1 MTTTAPN
8 TMLNLLQFWA
18 QPAEQRD
25 EAFAWL
31 RANEPVSWNDAPDP
45 IAPDLPNE
53 AGFWSLVKHDDIRYV
68 SRTPELFTSRHGI
81 FVDDFPQLE
90 TILSFIVMDAPRHTA
105 LRGIV
110 GSTFTPRN
118 VRQMDA
124 DIAATVREIISEVA
138 PRGEGDLCALVTKEI
153 PGRIFAGFM
162 GIEDAE
168 QRQDVMDAAE
178 QLGSWADPEYAH
190 LGSPLEVFVDAATR
204 LQAVALEMAARRRSN
219 PGDDLLSWIVKA
231 DYEGERMTEEEL
243 GAFFCLLAG
252 AANDTT
258 RHSTAHALITLQ
270 QHPEQRELLYADFD
284 GRVDLA
290 MNELLRW
297 KPPLTHFRRVAS
309 QDIELRGKT
318 IKAGDKVVMWY
329 LSGCRDEE
337 VFGDPFT
344 FRIDRNPN
352 PHQAFGGGGIHLCLG
367 SALAKQMLKSALR
380 EVNDQLL
387 DLQIGD
393 PEYMLSNFM
402 QGVMKLPAT
411 WRPRQSR

>member
-8 TMLNLLQFWA
+8 TELNLLQFWA

-25 EAFAWL
+25 AAFAWL
-31 RANEPVSWNDAPDP
+31 RENEPVSWNDAPDP

-68 SRTPELFTSRHGI
+68 SRTPELFTSIHGI

-118 VRQMDA
+118 VRRMDE
-124 DIAATVREIISEVA
+124 DIAATVRDIVSEVA
-138 PRGEGDLCALVTKEI
+138 PLTEGDLCALVTKEI
-153 PGRIFAGFM
+153 PGRVFAQFM
-162 GIEDAE
+162 GIENVT
-168 QRQDVMDAAE
+168 QRQSVMDAAE

-190 LGSPLEVFVDAATR
+190 IGSPLEVFVDAATR
-204 LQAVALEMAARRRSN
+204 LQTTALEMAALRRSK
-219 PGDDLLSWIVKA
+219 PGDDLLSWILNA
-231 DYEGERMTEEEL
+231 DYEGERMTDAEI

-258 RHSTAHALITLQ
+258 RHSMAHALITLQ
-270 QHPEQRELLYADFD
+270 NHPDQRELLYAAFD
-284 GRVDLA
+284 ARVDMA
-290 MNELLRW
+290 INELLRW
-297 KPPLTHFRRVAS
+297 KPPLTHFRRVAT
-309 QDIELRGKT
+309 QDVELRGKT

-329 LSGCRDEE
+329 VSGCRDEE
-337 VFGDPFT
+337 AFGDPLT

-367 SALAKQMLKSALR
+367 SALAKQMLKSALY
-380 EVNDQLL
+380 EVNDQLVGL
-387 DLQIGD
+387 ELGD

-411 WRPRQSR
+411 WRAKES

>member
-1 MTTTAPN
+1 MTTTTPN
-8 TMLNLLQFWA
+8 TQLTTLQFWA

-25 EAFAWL
+25 AAFTWL
-31 RANEPVSWNDAPDP
+31 RENEPVSWNEAPDP

-68 SRTPELFTSRHGI
+68 SRTPELFTSSKGV

-90 TILSFIVMDAPRHTA
+90 TILSFLVMDAPRHTA

-118 VRQMDA
+118 VRRMDA
-124 DIAATVREIISEVA
+124 DIAATVREIITEVA
-138 PRGEGDLCALVTKEI
+138 PLGEGDLCALVTKEI
-153 PGRIFAGFM
+153 PGRVFAQFM
-162 GIEDAE
+162 GIEDVE
-168 QRQDVMDAAE
+168 QRQLVMDAAE
-178 QLGSWADPEYAH
+178 QLGSWADPEYAD
-190 LGSPLEVFVDAATR
+190 LGTPLDVFVDAATK
-204 LQAVALEMAARRRSN
+204 LQTAALEIAARRRES
-219 PGDDLLSWIVKA
+219 PGDDLLSWILNA
-231 DYEGERMTEEEL
+231 DYEGEKMTDAEL

-270 QHPEQRELLYADFD
+270 HHTDQRDLLYADFD
-284 GRVDLA
+284 ATIDLA

-297 KPPLTHFRRVAS
+297 KPPLTHFRRVAN

-329 LSGCRDEE
+329 ISGCRDEE

-367 SALAKQMLKSALR
+367 SALAKQMIKSALR

-387 DLQIGD
+387 DLQLGE

-411 WRPRQSR
+411 WSPKAS

>member
-8 TMLNLLQFWA
+8 TELNTLKFWA
-18 QPAEQRD
+18 QPAELRD
-25 EAFAWL
+25 EAFSWL
-31 RANEPVSWNDAPDP
+31 RANDPVSWNEAPDP
-45 IAPDLPNE
+45 IAPDLPNH
-53 AGFWSLVKHDDIRYV
+53 AGFWSLVKHEDIRYV
-68 SRTPELFTSRHGI
+68 SRSPELFTSTQGV

-90 TILSFIVMDAPRHTA
+90 TILSFLIMDAPRHTA

-118 VRQMDA
+118 VRRMDA
-124 DIAATVREIISEVA
+124 DIAATVHEIVTEVA
-138 PRGEGDLCALVTKEI
+138 PRGEGDLCALITKEI
-153 PGRIFAGFM
+153 PGRVFAQFM
-162 GIEDAE
+162 GITDGQ
-168 QRQDVMDAAE
+168 QRQLVMDAAE

-190 LGSPLEVFVDAATR
+190 LGTPLDVFVDAANT
-204 LQAVALEMAARRRSN
+204 LQSAALEMAEHRRSH
-219 PGDDLLSWIVKA
+219 PGDDLLSWILNA
-231 DYEGERMTEEEL
+231 DYEGEQMTDAEL

-270 QHPEQRELLYADFD
+270 DFPEQRAKLYADFD
-284 GRVDLA
+284 ARIDCA
-290 MNELLRW
+290 INELLRW
-297 KPPLTHFRRVAS
+297 KPPLTHFRRVAN
-309 QDIELRGKT
+309 QDIQLRGTT

-329 LSGCRDEE
+329 ISGCRDEE

-352 PHQAFGGGGIHLCLG
+352 AHQAFGGGGVHLCLG

-380 EVNDQLL
+380 EVDDKLL
-387 DLQIGD
+387 DLQLGE

-411 WRPRQSR
+411 WEPRTA

>member
-8 TMLNLLQFWA
+8 TELNTLKFWS

-25 EAFAWL
+25 AAFAWL
-31 RANEPVSWNDAPDP
+31 RANEPVSWNEPPDP
-45 IAPDLPNE
+45 IAPDLPNH
-53 AGFWSLVKHDDIRYV
+53 AGFWSVVAHEDIRFV
-68 SRTPELFTSRHGI
+68 SRNPELFTSTEGV

-90 TILSFIVMDAPRHTA
+90 TILSFLIMDAPRHTA

-118 VRQMDA
+118 VRRMDE
-124 DIAATVREIISEVA
+124 DIANTVREIVAEVA
-138 PRGEGDLCALVTKEI
+138 PRGEGDLCALITKEI
-153 PGRIFAGFM
+153 PGRVFAQFM
-162 GIEDAE
+162 GITDVG
-168 QRQDVMDAAE
+168 QRQLVMDAAE

-190 LGSPLEVFVDAATR
+190 LGTPLDVFVDAATK
-204 LQAVALEMAARRRSN
+204 LQTAALEMAAHRRAN
-219 PGDDLLSWIVKA
+219 PGDDLLSWILNA
-231 DYEGERMTEEEL
+231 DYEGERMTDAEL

-258 RHSTAHALITLQ
+258 RHSTAHSLITLQ
-270 QHPEQRELLYADFD
+270 DHPDQSALLYADFD
-284 GRVDLA
+284 AKIDLA

-297 KPPLTHFRRVAS
+297 KPPLTHFRRVAN
-309 QDIELRGKT
+309 QDIELGGKT

-329 LSGCRDEE
+329 ISGCRDEA
-337 VFGDPFT
+337 VFGDPYT

-367 SALAKQMLKSALR
+367 SALAKQMIKSALR
-380 EVNDQLL
+380 EVHDNLL
-387 DLQIGD
+387 DLKIGE

-411 WRPRQSR
+411 WRPKEA

>member
-8 TMLNLLQFWA
+8 TQLNTLQFWA

-25 EAFAWL
+25 VAFAWL
-31 RANEPVSWNDAPDP
+31 RENEPVSWNEAPDP

-68 SRTPELFTSRHGI
+68 SRNPELFTSTHGI

-105 LRGIV
+105 MRGIV

-118 VRQMDA
+118 MRHMESEIRQTVH
-124 DIAATVREIISEVA
+124 DIIAEVA
-138 PRGEGDLCALVTKEI
+138 PLGEGDLCACITKEI
-153 PGRIFAGFM
+153 PGRVFAKFM
-162 GIEDAE
+162 GIEDVE
-168 QRQDVMDAAE
+168 QRQLVMDAAE
-178 QLGSWADPEYAH
+178 QLGSWADPEYAD
-190 LGSPLEVFVDAATR
+190 LGTPLDVFVDAATK
-204 LQAVALEMAARRRSN
+204 LQTTALQMAAIRRDN
-219 PGDDLLSWIVKA
+219 PGDDLLTWIIDA
-231 DYEGERMTEEEL
+231 DYEGERMTDAEL

-258 RHSTAHALITLQ
+258 RHSLAHMLITLQ
-270 QHPEQRELLYADFD
+270 DHPDQREALYSDFD
-284 GRVDLA
+284 VKVDLA
-290 MNELLRW
+290 INELLRW
-297 KPPLTHFRRVAS
+297 KPPLTHFRRVAN
-309 QDIELRGKT
+309 QDIEVGGKT
-318 IKAGDKVVMWY
+318 IRAGDKVVMWY
-329 LSGCRDEE
+329 VSGCRDQE
-337 VFGDPFT
+337 VFGDPCT

-367 SALAKQMLKSALR
+367 SALAKQMLRSALR

-387 DLQIGD
+387 DLRLGE

-411 WRPRQSR
+411 WRPKTL

>member
-8 TMLNLLQFWA
+8 TELNTLQFWA
-18 QPAEQRD
+18 QPAEQRE

-45 IAPDLPNE
+45 IAPDLPNN
-53 AGFWSLVKHDDIRYV
+53 AGFWSLVKHDDIRFV
-68 SRTPELFTSRHGI
+68 SRNPELFTSTQGV

-110 GSTFTPRN
+110 SSTFTPRN
-118 VRQMDA
+118 MRQMEA
-124 DIAATVREIISEVA
+124 GIRATVREIVA
-138 PRGEGDLCALVTKEI
+138 DAASLGKGDLCALITKEI
-153 PGRIFAGFM
+153 PGRVFAQFM

-168 QRQDVMDAAE
+168 QRQLVMDAAE

-190 LGSPLEVFVDAATR
+190 LGTPLEVFVDAATK
-204 LQAVALEMAARRRSN
+204 LQTTALEMAARRREN
-219 PGDDLLSWIVKA
+219 PGDDLLSWIINA
-231 DYEGERMTEEEL
+231 DYEGERMDDAEL

-258 RHSTAHALITLQ
+258 RHSTAHSLITLEK
-270 QHPEQRELLYADFD
+270 HPEQRELLYESFD
-284 GRVDLA
+284 ERVDLA
-290 MNELLRW
+290 INELLRW
-297 KPPLTHFRRVAS
+297 KPPLTHFRRVAN
-309 QDIELRGKT
+309 QDIELGGKT

-329 LSGCRDEE
+329 VSGSRDEE

-367 SALAKQMLKSALR
+367 SALAKQMIKSSLR
-380 EVNDQLL
+380 EVHDQLL
-387 DLQIGD
+387 DLELGE

-411 WRPRQSR
+411 WRPKES